1 MPLMELVNLLNLYTE
16 AIHIYYTIYSINI
29 QLNTLLIVVIK
40 KAGKGNPAL
49 FSLQKIEARSR

>member
-1 MPLMELVNLLNLYTE
+1 MELVNLLNLYTE